1 MKKQYNEAMELKTRL
16 ENDLKNAMRSRD
28 ELGKRTLRMTLT
40 NIRLAEVEKGQPLD
54 ESALMSLLQKEIKS
68 RGESIAD
75 AERAG
80 RQDLIPD
87 LQAEAQLLQSYLP
100 QALSPQELE
109 SLARQAILEA
119 GASGPAQMGAV
130 MKILMPRLQGRAT
143 GNEASQVVRRLLGG

>member
-1 MKKQYNEAMELKTRL
+1 MDLKTRL
-16 ENDLKNAMRSRD
+16 ENDLKTAMRNKD
-28 ELGKRTLRMTLT
+28 ELVKRTLRMALT
-40 NIRLAEVEKGQPLD
+40 NIRLAEVERGQPLD
-54 ESALMSLLQKEIKS
+54 ETGLVSLLQKEIKS
-68 RGESIAD
+68 RSESIAD
-75 AERAG
+75 AQRAG
-80 RQDLIPD
+80 RQDLIAD

-100 QALSPQELE
+100 QAFSPQELE